1 MVRLEGLGERR
12 IQVTGLLVS
21 LTLWT
26 AVALASPAQLARALE
41 LYQRTEY
48 DAALRVLLPAPDK
61 DAQAHQLIGQCYYM
75 QGNPKK
81 ASEFFEKAVAADPNS
96 SNHRLWLG
104 RAYGRRAETSS
115 FVTAPSFATKA
126 RQHFEKAV
134 ELDPRNLDAI
144 NDLFEYYLD
153 APGLLGGGLD
163 KAASLAKRIGELD
176 PAEYHYAQA
185 QLAEKR
191 KEFQTAENQLR
202 RATEL
207 APRQVGRLID
217 LANFLAKQGRY
228 QESDAAF
235 HEAHKLAPD
244 APRLLFEQAS
254 VYIRSR
260 RNIELAKQLLKRYLD
275 SPLTPNDPPRSQAE
289 ALLRQASSI

>member
-1 MVRLEGLGERR
+1 
-12 IQVTGLLVS
+12 VTALLVS

-26 AVALASPAQLARALE
+26 ALAVPAHLERVQE

-48 DAALRVLLPAPDK
+48 DAALRLLLPIPGK
-61 DAQAHQLIGQCYYM
+61 DAPTYQLIGQCHYM

-81 ASEFFEKAVAADPNS
+81 ASEFFEKAVAADPLS
-96 SNHRLWLG
+96 SEHRLWLG

-126 RQHFEKAV
+126 RQNFEKAV
-134 ELDPRNLDAI
+134 ELDPRNLEAV

-153 APGLLGGGLD
+153 APGFLGGGLE
-163 KAASLAKRIGELD
+163 KAAALAKRIGELD

-185 QLAEKR
+185 RLAEKR

-202 RATEL
+202 RATQL

-217 LANFLAKQGRY
+217 LAKFLAKQGRY
-228 QESDAAF
+228 QESDEAF
-235 HEAHKLAPD
+235 REARKIAPD
-244 APRLLFEQAS
+244 SPRVLFEQAS
-254 VYIRSR
+254 VYIRAR
-260 RNIELAKQLLKRYLD
+260 RNIELARELLKRYLE
-275 SPLTPNDPPRSQAE
+275 SPLTPDDPPRSKAE
-289 ALLRQASSI
+289 ELLRQSSSI

>member
-26 AVALASPAQLARALE
+26 AVALASPAHLERALE
-41 LYQRTEY
+41 LYQRTDY
-48 DAALRVLLPAPDK
+48 DAALQILLPVPDK
-61 DAQAHQLIGQCYYM
+61 DAPSLQLIGQCYYM

-81 ASEFFEKAVAADPNS
+81 ASEFFEKAVAADPGS
-96 SNHRLWLG
+96 SNYRLWLG

-126 RQHFEKAV
+126 RQNFEKAV
-134 ELDPRNLDAI
+134 ELDPRNLEAAS
-144 NDLFEYYLD
+144 DLFEYYLD
-153 APGLLGGGLD
+153 APGFLGGGLER
-163 KAASLAKRIGELD
+163 AAALAQRIGELD

-185 QLAEKR
+185 RLAEKR

-217 LANFLAKQGRY
+217 LAKFLAKQGRY

-235 HEAHKLAPD
+235 HEAHEIAPD
-244 APRLLFEQAS
+244 APRILFEQAS

-260 RNIELAKQLLKRYLD
+260 RNMELAKELLKRYLD
-275 SPLTPNDPPRSQAE
+275 SPLTPDDPPRSKAE
-289 ALLRQASSI
+289 ALLRQSSSI

>member
-1 MVRLEGLGERR
+1 M
-12 IQVTGLLVS
+12 QVSGLLVS
-21 LTLWT
+21 LSLWA
-26 AVALASPAQLARALE
+26 AVALASPAHLERALE

-48 DAALRVLLPAPDK
+48 DATLRVLLPVPDK
-61 DAQAHQLIGQCYYM
+61 DAPACQLIGQCYYM

-81 ASEFFEKAVAADPNS
+81 ASEFFEKAVAADPTDS
-96 SNHRLWLG
+96 MHRLWLG

-126 RQHFEKAV
+126 RQNFEKAV
-134 ELDPRNLDAI
+134 ELDPNNREAI
-144 NDLFEYYLD
+144 SDLFEYYLD
-153 APGLLGGGLD
+153 APGFLGGGLD
-163 KAASLAKRIGELD
+163 KATALAQRIGELD

-185 QLAEKR
+185 RLAEKR

-217 LANFLAKQGRY
+217 LAKFLAKQGRY

-235 HEAHKLAPD
+235 REARRIAPD
-244 APRLLFEQAS
+244 APRVLFEQAS
-254 VYIRSR
+254 AYIRAR
-260 RNIELAKQLLKRYLD
+260 RNIELARELLKRYLD
-275 SPLTPNDPPRSQAE
+275 SPLTPDDPPRSKAE
-289 ALLRQASSI
+289 ALLRQSSSI